1 MDLLISAFNLILYQP
16 LFNALILLY
25 EYLPGRDFGTAVVV
39 LTFLIRLILYPSMAQ
54 SLRSQRVLSGL
65 QPKIQEIQKKYKQDL
80 SGQSR
85 AIIELYRKEKISP
98 LSGIFPLLIQL
109 PILIALYRLF
119 WKGVG
124 AKEMRYLYS
133 FIPNPGEIDPTLLN
147 FLNLAHPSITLA
159 VLAGVFQYFQGRTM
173 IISQPPGGKQSEK
186 KGAGFSDIIQ
196 KQMLYFFPIFTVFIL
211 WNLPSAI
218 GIYWITTTLFSIGQQ
233 YLIFK
238 KSNPV
243 IEKPH
248 YGTDYGTKK
257 S

>member
-54 SLRSQRVLSGL
+54 SLKSQRVLSGL

-80 SGQSR
+80 SRQSR

-124 AKEMRYLYS
+124 AKEMSYLYS
-133 FIPNPGEIDPTLLN
+133 FIPNPGKIDPTFLN
-147 FLNLAHPSITLA
+147 FLNLAQPSMVLA
-159 VLAGVFQYFQGRTM
+159 ILAGVFQYLQSKGM
-173 IISQPPGGKQSEK
+173 IIGQPASQKSLEKGGTR
-186 KGAGFSDIIQ
+186 FSDMLQ
-196 KQMLYFFPIFTVFIL
+196 KQMLYFFPVFTVFIL
-211 WNLPSAI
+211 WNLPSAL
-218 GIYWITTTLFSIGQQ
+218 GLYWLTTTIFSIVQQ
-233 YLIFK
+233 HLI
-238 KSNPV
+238 
-243 IEKPH
+243 
-248 YGTDYGTKK
+248 YGTKK

>member
-1 MDLLISAFNLILYQP
+1 MNLLIDAFNLILYQP

-54 SLRSQRVLSGL
+54 SLKSQRVLSGL

-80 SGQSR
+80 SRQSR
-85 AIIELYRKEKISP
+85 AMLELYRKEKISP

-124 AKEMRYLYS
+124 AKEMGYLYS
-133 FIPNPGEIDPTLLN
+133 FIPNPGEIDPTFLN
-147 FLNLAHPSITLA
+147 FLNLAQPSMVLA
-159 VLAGVFQYFQGRTM
+159 ILAGVFQYLQSKGM
-173 IISQPPGGKQSEK
+173 IISQPVNQKSLEKGGTR
-186 KGAGFSDIIQ
+186 FSDMLQ

-211 WNLPSAI
+211 WNLPSAL
-218 GIYWITTTLFSIGQQ
+218 GLYWLTTTIFSIVQQ
-233 YLIFK
+233 HLI
-238 KSNPV
+238 
-243 IEKPH
+243 
-248 YGTDYGTKK
+248 YGTKK

>member
-54 SLRSQRVLSGL
+54 SLKSQRVLSGL

-80 SGQSR
+80 SRQSR

-109 PILIALYRLF
+109 PVLIALYRLF

-124 AKEMRYLYS
+124 AKEMSYLYS
-133 FIPNPGEIDPTLLN
+133 FIPNPGKIDPTFLN
-147 FLNLAHPSITLA
+147 FLNLAQPSMVLA
-159 VLAGVFQYFQGRTM
+159 ILAGVFQYLQSKGM
-173 IISQPPGGKQSEK
+173 IISQPASQKSLEKGGTR
-186 KGAGFSDIIQ
+186 FSDMLQ

-211 WNLPSAI
+211 WNLPSAL
-218 GIYWITTTLFSIGQQ
+218 GLYWLTTTIFSIVQQ
-233 YLIFK
+233 HLI
-238 KSNPV
+238 
-243 IEKPH
+243 
-248 YGTDYGTKK
+248 YGTKK